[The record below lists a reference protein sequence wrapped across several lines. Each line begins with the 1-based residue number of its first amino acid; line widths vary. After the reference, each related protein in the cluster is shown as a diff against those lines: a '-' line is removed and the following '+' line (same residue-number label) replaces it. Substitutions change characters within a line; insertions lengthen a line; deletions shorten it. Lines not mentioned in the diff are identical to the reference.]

1 MRKPTEEEIQ
11 KALKMLEEKDPKKAT
26 RENAI
31 KTVKGLMQ
39 LAGVLVDKV
48 DEDLKSGKLK
58 VSDDGEVTRD
68 SQNGKTSEDFMP
80 KALIIFSRAS

>member
-1 MRKPTEEEIQ
+1 MIDYQHIKKEKMRKPTEEEIQ

-31 KTVKGLMQ
+31 KSIEGLRQ

-48 DEDLKSGKLK
+48 DEDLQSGKVK

-68 SQNGKTSEDFMP
+68 N
-80 KALIIFSRAS
+80 

>member
-1 MRKPTEEEIQ
+1 
-11 KALKMLEEKDPKKAT
+11 
-26 RENAI
+26 
-31 KTVKGLMQ
+31 MQ

-68 SQNGKTSEDFMP
+68 S
-80 KALIIFSRAS
+80 

>member
-11 KALKMLEEKDPKKAT
+11 KALKMLVEKDPKKAT

-68 SQNGKTSEDFMP
+68 S
-80 KALIIFSRAS
+80 